1 MIKKI
6 YLFFSNILKS
16 LIFLAAVGFFILFQE
31 DIAVYLA
38 KQQLEEYSIEYKSIE
53 GRLFDGVVVKE
64 LKYKDIVKI
73 DELKINYNFL
83 MLLTPTPRLKSL
95 SAEGVYVDADK
106 ALKLSSTQTTP
117 LIFALNISNI
127 DLKNGKVRY
136 KEELYSFDLIGSDLS
151 IRDKIDF
158 ENIVLDLNTSYGKA
172 FIEGN
177 IKANHLR
184 GKSVLLVD
192 KKIEERYLGFLAY
205 TPKKLD
211 VDLDIS
217 TTKMNLKT
225 SIKKITHKEIENL
238 ELNSADINLIY
249 NFKDDFLT
257 IFANYKAFY
266 ENLEAFVKQ
275 ESLVRFD
282 AKYES
287 KLKVDFIKDGFDLPF
302 KDFVMKIKTDKNGS
316 KIDFAAQDISIKV
329 DTRDY
334 KKFLFYADTK
344 YANFDGK
351 FEVDKNLSS
360 LHSEVYPKKDMPY
373 FNELKLE
380 KIPKFNL
387 FVSKN
392 RDEIRAD
399 LSTNLIS
406 LTLQKGNTNDIKG
419 IAKIGSSR
427 FDIVGN
433 LDKKLFQVDSNIES
447 LNALFRELDLKLY
460 DKNILFDAKVKANM
474 VISYKNELEITARL
488 DLPWYTLKLNSQSS
502 YTNKD
507 AFFEFFYKNSEV
519 TLQRYKVEILNY
531 KIHSDKPSK
540 VVIDKNGDIA
550 LREFWIYDNLLLS
563 GLVKLSD
570 MSADI
575 NIKSDN
581 FHYETKDVNV
591 TLKMDLQATLDST
604 GREKIEGDITILGGS
619 VMYAL
624 QKEFSMGDEDI
635 IIIQDIKK
643 EDNKESK
650 KENRELNIRINSL
663 KPMSY
668 KVKDVDVTFTPDLTL
683 YQEAGAQMKL
693 LGMITIH
700 KGKVILRDKI
710 FEFDESEIYF
720 YDEKYTNPYLN
731 LNLHYHTLD
740 YVDIGIF
747 ITNRVDSPVI
757 LFSSNPQMSQEDIM
771 SYILF
776 GGSASSVFDSSGK
789 SSKTALSSALLGAG
803 LKELLNKSTNL
814 KIDTLN
820 ILTNDNGTLG
830 YEIGTRF
837 NKRIRIVY
845 KNNEISTLIL
855 QYGINKSVRIDVEVK
870 ETGQGVTIYYMKDFK
885 SPQWG
890 DLKK

>member
-16 LIFLAAVGFFILFQE
+16 LIFLAAVCFFILFQE

-38 KQQLEEYSIEYKSIE
+38 KQQLQEYAIEYKSIE
-53 GRLFDGVVVKE
+53 GRLFDGVIVKE
-64 LKYKDIVKI
+64 LRYKDIVKI

-83 MLLTPTPRLKSL
+83 MFLTPTPRLKSL
-95 SAEGVYVDADK
+95 SADGVYVDIDK
-106 ALKLSSTQTTP
+106 ALKLSITQTTP
-117 LIFALNISNI
+117 LIIALNISNI
-127 DLKNGKVRY
+127 DLKNGKIRY
-136 KEELYSFDLIGSDLS
+136 KEEPYSFDLSGFDLN

-158 ENIVLDLNTSYGKA
+158 EKIKLDLNTSYGKA
-172 FIEGN
+172 FIEGS

-184 GKSVLLVD
+184 GKSALLVD
-192 KKIEERYLGFLAY
+192 KKIEEKYLGFLTY

-225 SIKKITHKEIENL
+225 SIQKIAHKEIENF
-238 ELNSADINLIY
+238 ELKSADINLIY
-249 NFKDDFLT
+249 NFKSDFLT
-257 IFANYKAFY
+257 ISANYKAFY
-266 ENLEAFVKQ
+266 ENSEAFVKQ

-316 KIDFAAQDISIKV
+316 KIDFDAQDIGIKA
-329 DTRDY
+329 DTQDY
-334 KKFLFYADTK
+334 RKFLLYADTK

-351 FEVDKNLSS
+351 FEIDKNLLS

-373 FNELKLE
+373 YNELKLE

-387 FVSKN
+387 FMSKD

-399 LSTNLIS
+399 LHTNLLS
-406 LTLQKGNTNDIKG
+406 LTLFKGNTNDIKG
-419 IAKIGSSR
+419 MAKIGSSR

-433 LDKKLFQVDSNIES
+433 LDEKIFYVDSKIES
-447 LNALFRELDLKLY
+447 LKTLLQELDLKLF
-460 DKNILFDAKVKANM
+460 DKNILFDAKVKANS
-474 VISYKNELEITARL
+474 VISYKNELEVKTRL
-488 DLPWYTLKLNSQSS
+488 DLPWYTLKTDSQNS

-519 TLQRYKVEILNY
+519 TLQRYKFNILNY
-531 KIHSDKPSK
+531 DIHSDKHSK
-540 VVIDKNGDIA
+540 VVIDKNGNIA
-550 LREFWIYDNLLLS
+550 LREFWVNDNLLLS

-570 MSADI
+570 MSADV

-591 TLKMDLQATLDST
+591 TLKMDLQAALKSD
-604 GREKIEGDITILGGS
+604 GRQKIEGDITILEGS
-619 VMYAL
+619 IMYPF
-624 QKEFSMGDEDI
+624 QKEFVVGDEDI

-643 EDNKESK
+643 DEK
-650 KENRELNIRINSL
+650 KDEKQDNRELNIRINSS
-663 KPMSY
+663 KPMNY
-668 KVKDVDVTFTPDLTL
+668 KTKEADVTFTPNLTL
-683 YQEAGAQMKL
+683 YQELGSQIQL

-700 KGKVILRDKI
+700 NGKVILRDKI
-710 FEFDESEIYF
+710 FEFDKSEIYF

-731 LNLHYHTLD
+731 INLHYRTID
-740 YVDIGIF
+740 YIDIGIF
-747 ITNRVDSPVI
+747 ITNKVDSPVI
-757 LFSSNPQMSQEDIM
+757 IFSSNPQMSQDDIM

-789 SSKTALSSALLGAG
+789 NSKTALSSALLGAG
-803 LKELLNKSTNL
+803 IKEMLSKSTNL

-820 ILTNDNGTLG
+820 ILTNNDGSLG

-845 KNNEISTLIL
+845 KNDEISTLIL
-855 QYGINKSVRIDVEVK
+855 QYSLNKSVRIDVDVK

-885 SPQWG
+885 SPKWG
-890 DLKK
+890 DLKN

>member
-6 YLFFSNILKS
+6 YLFFSNILKF
-16 LIFLAAVGFFILFQE
+16 LIILSAVGFFVLFQE
-31 DIAVYLA
+31 DIVVYFA
-38 KQQLEEYSIEYKSIE
+38 KQQLEEYAIEYKSIE
-53 GRLFDGVVVKE
+53 GRLFDGIVVKE
-64 LKYKDIVKI
+64 LRYGDIVKI

-83 MLLTPTPRLKSL
+83 MLLSPTPRLKSL
-95 SAEGVYVDADK
+95 SANGVYVNVDK
-106 ALKLSSTQTTP
+106 ALRLSGAQTTP
-117 LIFALNISNI
+117 LIFALNISNVY
-127 DLKNGKVRY
+127 LKNANIRY
-136 KEELYSFDLIGSDLS
+136 KEEPYSFDLSGSDLS

-158 ENIVLDLNTSYGKA
+158 ENIVLDLNTSYAKA
-172 FIEGN
+172 SIKGN

-184 GKSVLLVD
+184 GKSALFVD
-192 KKIEERYLGFLAY
+192 KKIEEKYLSFLAY

-211 VDLDIS
+211 VDLDVS

-225 SIKKITHKEIENL
+225 SIEKITVKEIENL

-275 ESLVRFD
+275 ESLFRFD

-287 KLKVDFIKDGFDLPF
+287 KLKVDLIKDGFDLPF
-302 KDFVMKIKTDKNGS
+302 KDFAMNIKADKNGS
-316 KIDFAAQDISIKV
+316 KIDFAAQDISIKA

-344 YANFDGK
+344 YANFDGN
-351 FEVDKNLSS
+351 FEIDKNLSN

-380 KIPKFNL
+380 KIPKFSIFL
-387 FVSKN
+387 SKN
-392 RDEIRAD
+392 REGIKAD
-399 LSTNLIS
+399 LYTDLIS
-406 LTLQKGNTNDIKG
+406 LTLLKGDTNDIKG

-433 LDKKLFQVDSNIES
+433 LDEKLFYVDSKIES
-447 LNALFRELDLKLY
+447 LKRVLNELDLKIF
-460 DKNILFDAKVKANM
+460 DKNIFFDAKVKANT

-502 YTNKD
+502 HTNKD

-531 KIHSDKPSK
+531 KIHSDKPSR
-540 VVIDKNGDIA
+540 VVIDENGDIA

-570 MSADI
+570 MSANV

-591 TLKMDLQATLDST
+591 TFKMDLQAVLDST
-604 GREKIEGDITILGGS
+604 GREKIEGDITILDGS
-619 VMYAL
+619 VIYPF
-624 QKEFSMGDEDI
+624 QKEFSIGDEDI

-643 EDNKESK
+643 EDIKESK

-668 KVKDVDVTFTPDLTL
+668 KVKEADVTFTPDLTL
-683 YQEAGAQMKL
+683 YQEAGTQMKL

-740 YVDIGIF
+740 YIDIDIF

-757 LFSSNPQMSQEDIM
+757 IFSSNPQMSQEDIM

-789 SSKTALSSALLGAG
+789 SSKAALSSALLGAG
-803 LKELLNKSTNL
+803 IKELFNKSTSL

-820 ILTNDNGTLG
+820 ILTNDSGTLG

-885 SPQWG
+885 SPNWD